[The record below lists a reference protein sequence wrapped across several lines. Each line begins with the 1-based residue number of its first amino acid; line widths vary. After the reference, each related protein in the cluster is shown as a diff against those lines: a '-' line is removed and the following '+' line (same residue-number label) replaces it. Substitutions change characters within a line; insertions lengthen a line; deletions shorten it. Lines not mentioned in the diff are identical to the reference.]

1 MAGTDWL
8 IDFTLLHLQQ
18 MQLSAKPPNSGH
30 REIRTLHCCAI
41 LVITILDQDVMYCA
55 DGDTWYSLCATRM
68 RWSVGGEEFGINI
81 VVIIINIIVLNWQMS
96 NFRIQ
101 YHGPVPHPHPGTS
114 AHSHNP
120 TEAIP
125 DP

>member
-81 VVIIINIIVLNWQMS
+81 VVIIIIVLNWQMS

-114 AHSHNP
+114 AHSHIP
-120 TEAIP
+120 TEAMP